1 MTRIA
6 TGAFSR
12 GLLPRGACALAK
24 RAAQTDRFVSLPS
37 SFMRTSISR
46 RTAIRSLAGAAAIA
60 TLPRSRAASTKP
72 KTTVNSGASGSIR
85 QSVCKWCYKDIPLDQ
100 FTAAAKDIGLES
112 VELLNPEDFP
122 TLKKYGLTCAMV
134 SNPTAKTP
142 QGVTVGGI
150 PKAWNRDEHHD
161 TLVEIYEKR
170 IGEVAGAGF
179 ENVICFSG
187 NRDGL
192 ADEKGLENCARG
204 LKRIMATA
212 EKQGVNVIMELLN
225 SKVNHKD
232 YMCDRTPWGVELVKR
247 VGSERFKLLYD
258 IYHMQ
263 IMEGDVIRT
272 IKDNASYIGHYHTA
286 GNPGRNEFEL
296 QDQQELYYPP
306 IMQAI
311 KATGFKG
318 FVGQEFLPK
327 RDPLT
332 SLREAVK
339 LCAV

>member
-1 MTRIA
+1 
-6 TGAFSR
+6 
-12 GLLPRGACALAK
+12 
-24 RAAQTDRFVSLPS
+24 
-37 SFMRTSISR
+37 MRTSISR
-46 RTAIRSLAGAAAIA
+46 RTAIRSFAGVAAVATLSRVRAADTRTAAPAAA
-60 TLPRSRAASTKP
+60 AAS
-72 KTTVNSGASGSIR
+72 SIR
-85 QSVCKWCYKDIPLDQ
+85 QSVCKWCFKDIPLET
-100 FTAAAKDIGLES
+100 FAPAAKEMGLQS
-112 VELLNPEDFP
+112 VELLNPEDFA
-122 TLKKYGLTCAMV
+122 TVKKYGLTCAMV
-134 SNPTAKTP
+134 NAPSGKTS

-150 PKAWNRDEHHD
+150 PKAWNRVEHHD
-161 TLVEIYEKR
+161 TLVSLYEKR
-170 IGEVAGAGF
+170 IAETADAGLQ
-179 ENVICFSG
+179 NVICFSG
-187 NRDGL
+187 NREGL
-192 ADEKGLENCARG
+192 SDEKGLENCALG
-204 LKRIMATA
+204 LKRIIGTA
-212 EKQGVNVIMELLN
+212 EKRSINVVMELLN

-272 IKDNASYIGHYHTA
+272 IKDNAAYIGHYHTA
-286 GNPGRNEFEL
+286 GNPGRNEFEP
-296 QDQQELYYPP
+296 QDQQELNYPA
-306 IMQAI
+306 IMRAI

>member
-1 MTRIA
+1 
-6 TGAFSR
+6 
-12 GLLPRGACALAK
+12 
-24 RAAQTDRFVSLPS
+24 
-37 SFMRTSISR
+37 MRHPISR

-60 TLPRSRAASTKP
+60 AVARSHAADSAAKAASAP
-72 KTTVNSGASGSIR
+72 ASSGVIR
-85 QSVCKWCYKDIPLDQ
+85 QSVCKWCFKDIPLDE
-100 FTAAAKDIGLES
+100 FCAAAKKMGLES

-122 TLKKYGLTCAMV
+122 TLKKHGLTCAMV
-134 SNPTAKTP
+134 NFPTGKTP

-150 PKAWNRDEHHD
+150 PKAWNRIEHHD
-161 TLVEIYEKR
+161 TLIQAYEKR
-170 IGEVAGAGF
+170 IAEAADAGF

-187 NRDGL
+187 NREGMP
-192 ADEKGLENCARG
+192 DEKGLENCAVG
-204 LKRIMATA
+204 LKRIIATA
-212 EKQGVNVIMELLN
+212 EKRKITLVMELLN

-247 VGSERFKLLYD
+247 IGSERFKLLYD

-272 IKDNASYIGHYHTA
+272 IKENAAYIGHYHTA
-286 GNPGRNEFEL
+286 GNPGRNEFEP
-296 QDQQELYYPP
+296 QDQQELNYPP
-306 IMQAI
+306 IMRAI

-318 FVGQEFLPK
+318 FVGQEFQPK